1 MSEFSFGKVIGRG
14 MERICY
20 ANPNNPKT
28 CFKVSRLGH
37 DVQSRREI
45 HYFNF
50 LKKRNISAD
59 FLPTYY
65 GFKKTNEFLQERLHY
80 PLHLLLKELIIINS
94 QMLCYHVQR
103 FL

>member
-65 GFKKTNEFLQERLHY
+65 GFKKQM
-80 PLHLLLKELIIINS
+80 NS
-94 QMLCYHVQR
+94 
-103 FL
+103 